1 MFGKPVI
8 GTYDS
13 SIDEMIIDG
22 ETGFLAKNADIESIK
37 KAIKKFLNLNSVQRE
52 AMRQK
57 IISHIEAIK
66 CEDRVG
72 QLTEFY
78 KQAINNFKVQHGN
91 K

>member
-1 MFGKPVI
+1 MI

-13 SIDEMIIDG
+13 SLDEMIVDG
-22 ETGFLAKNADIESIK
+22 KTGFLAKNADIESIK
-37 KAIKKFLNLNSVQRE
+37 KAIKNFLNMNSEQRE
-52 AMRQK
+52 VMRQK

-78 KQAINNFKVQHGN
+78 KEAINNFKGQHG
-91 K
+91 KK